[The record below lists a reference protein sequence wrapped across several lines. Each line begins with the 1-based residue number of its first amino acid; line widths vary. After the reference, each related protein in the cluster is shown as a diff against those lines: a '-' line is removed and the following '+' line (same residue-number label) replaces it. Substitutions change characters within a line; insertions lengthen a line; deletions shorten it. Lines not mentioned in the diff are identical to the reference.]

1 MHMLMITTML
11 VTLMAACKISY
22 EMPSHT
28 QQNWKLVGANSPDY
42 MHSVLYLLAN
52 NTVVHQ
58 IFYIGRAKNG
68 RALFAGRNLWWV
80 EDAPQVSL
88 YDYQRQVKI
97 NPRIQHHTK
106 VKEALAGG
114 SALEIIAID
123 QIDVSPYKPL
133 LAESYPFATAN
144 PPLQVVSYIRRA
156 GKKLARLKSITCKGL
171 LTEIDKQKRGYAR
184 TNCKTNGIP
193 LFMPVFNPD
202 TGKAYGLLFNNTQ
215 LETFSTNFIRWL
227 KELQG
232 LPVNP
237 ADKQPTAWGKI
248 KNN

>member
-1 MHMLMITTML
+1 MITTML

-144 PPLQVVSYIRRA
+144 PTFTSCQLHTSS
-156 GKKLARLKSITCKGL
+156 G
-171 LTEIDKQKRGYAR
+171 E
-184 TNCKTNGIP
+184 KTGTP
-193 LFMPVFNPD
+193 KV
-202 TGKAYGLLFNNTQ
+202 YH
-215 LETFSTNFIRWL
+215 
-227 KELQG
+227 LQG
-232 LPVNP
+232 TSHR
-237 ADKQPTAWGKI
+237 D
-248 KNN
+248 